1 MREARLK
8 AVPLL
13 LYAAFPPLT
22 LRDAQRSRPMGCGHL
37 SVACKM
43 AGIGI

>member
-1 MREARLK
+1 MAEARLK

-13 LYAAFPPLT
+13 LCAAFPPLPLKNT
-22 LRDAQRSRPMGCGHL
+22 QRSRLTRPEWL

-43 AGIGI
+43 ISIGI

>member
-22 LRDAQRSRPMGCGHL
+22 LTDAQCSGPVGCGCL
-37 SVACKM
+37 SVACKI

>member
-1 MREARLK
+1 MAEARLK

-13 LYAAFPPLT
+13 LCAVFPPLPLKNT
-22 LRDAQRSRPMGCGHL
+22 RRSRFMRSEWL

-43 AGIGI
+43 IGIGI

>member
-22 LRDAQRSRPMGCGHL
+22 LRDAQRSRFIRWGSCL
-37 SVACKM
+37 SLAK
-43 AGIGI
+43 